1 VSHKAVVDI
10 NEKGTE
16 AGATSGLLSQPPPLN
31 MTSVPFAQF
40 NRPFL
45 LLLWEVTTQSL
56 LFLGKVVNPAAG

>member
-1 VSHKAVVDI
+1 MSHKVAVDM
-10 NEKGTE
+10 NEKGTQ
-16 AGATSGLLSQPPPLN
+16 AGAVSGLLSQPPPLN
-31 MTSVPFAQF
+31 TTSAPHAHF